1 MVTKSL
7 LLPRAIREA
16 RKNCGLTQAEMAEQ
30 LGVSQATIS
39 FWENGAETPA
49 LDNQVKLVKLMPDI
63 FNLLAEQETNLLTR
77 LYQLERAA
85 YGESC
90 SCERKGI
97 AAPQRSTTGTP
108 VPPSPADDKEEPK

>member
-16 RKNCGLTQAEMAEQ
+16 RKKCGLTQAEMAEQ

-39 FWENGAETPA
+39 FWENGTETPT
-49 LDNQVKLVKLMPDI
+49 LDNQVKLVNLVPDI
-63 FNLLAEQETNLLTR
+63 FNLLAEQETHLLTR

-85 YGESC
+85 FGDSC

-97 AAPQRSTTGTP
+97 KTGN
-108 VPPSPADDKEEPK
+108 KEET